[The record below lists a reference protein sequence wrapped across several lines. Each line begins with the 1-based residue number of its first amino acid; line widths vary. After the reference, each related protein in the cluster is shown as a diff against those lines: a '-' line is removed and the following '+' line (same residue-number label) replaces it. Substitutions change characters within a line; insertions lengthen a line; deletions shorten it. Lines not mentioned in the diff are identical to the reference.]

1 MQPSLVLASAAAF
14 AGVLLSSNANGGD
27 LGPPPPAAPIV
38 DTVSYRCL
46 RWNEKCEWRWG
57 AATPRYYRCM
67 WRHGCA
73 PAPHP

>member
-1 MQPSLVLASAAAF
+1 MQRSLVLASAAAF
-14 AGVLLSSNANGGD
+14 AGLLTASNANGGD
-27 LGPPPPAAPIV
+27 LGPPAAPIV
-38 DTVSYRCL
+38 DTVSYRCM